1 MSKNQTVAILGASD
15 KPERYANKAQKLLR
29 EHGHT
34 VIPVH
39 PTRKVIDGIDVI
51 PQLSDIK
58 QPVDTLTLYLGA
70 DRLKPLIPAIVGL
83 KPRRVIF
90 NPGTESDDVQQALS
104 DAGIAFEEACTLVL
118 LNTGQFDF

>member
-1 MSKNQTVAILGASD
+1 MPQPQTVAILGASD

-29 EHGHT
+29 EHGHQ

-39 PTRKVIDGIDVI
+39 PTRKVIDGINVVA
-51 PQLSDIK
+51 QLQDID

-70 DRLKPLIPAIVGL
+70 DRLKPLTPAIIGL

-90 NPGTESDDVQQALS
+90 NPGTESEEVQAQLS
-104 DAGIAFEEACTLVL
+104 AHGIAFEEACTLVL

>member
-1 MSKNQTVAILGASD
+1 MSTRQTVAILGASD

-29 EHGHT
+29 EHGHN

-39 PTRKVIDGIDVI
+39 PTRKVIDGIDVV
-51 PQLSDIK
+51 PQLADIK

-70 DRLKPLIPAIVGL
+70 DRLKPLIPAIVSL

-90 NPGTESDDVQQALS
+90 NPGTESEAVQQALR
-104 DAGIAFEEACTLVL
+104 DHGIAFEEACTLVL